1 MGGGGGGNRSFHSES
16 AAAVAQC
23 VTARLGPHEA
33 AAAAA
38 AAARRRREESAFTPG
53 PRPNCQTLLL
63 SHPVEGGASPSPSRS
78 LHSFQ
83 APILSSDRRSRR
95 ISMLALYCNRLK
107 GFAIRMRSKREKIL
121 ILSSH
126 FHAFIFGAI
135 KKAFRGCSG
144 FSYITTSLETATL
157 QRMLAGRQDISP
169 LARSAD
175 FRGAFLHKLGGKGWL
190 GVGLDAS
197 ISLVY
202 MKWDGRRRRHMCCS
216 PFAVVLRGKEFITFE
231 THVCYSSF
239 DFFTY
244 TT

>member
-1 MGGGGGGNRSFHSES
+1 MI
-16 AAAVAQC
+16 V
-23 VTARLGPHEA
+23 
-33 AAAAA
+33 
-38 AAARRRREESAFTPG
+38 
-53 PRPNCQTLLL
+53 
-63 SHPVEGGASPSPSRS
+63 
-78 LHSFQ
+78 
-83 APILSSDRRSRR
+83 
-95 ISMLALYCNRLK
+95 
-107 GFAIRMRSKREKIL
+107 
-121 ILSSH
+121 SSH

-144 FSYITTSLETATL
+144 FSYHHQPRDGHLAK
-157 QRMLAGRQDISP
+157 MLAGRQDISP

-231 THVCYSSF
+231 KHMCCSSF
-239 DFFTY
+239 DFFTC